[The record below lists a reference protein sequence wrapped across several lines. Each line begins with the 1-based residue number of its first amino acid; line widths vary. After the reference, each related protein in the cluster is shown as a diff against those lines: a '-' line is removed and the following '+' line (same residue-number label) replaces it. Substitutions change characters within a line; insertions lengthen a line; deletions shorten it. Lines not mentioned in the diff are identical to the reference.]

1 MTLFGL
7 FFVIICFIGW
17 FRPVNYLFSVVI
29 ISCIF
34 QAAAV
39 FNIGT
44 SGIPP
49 YIVADFFFIIKVF
62 FKCPFLTKKHPS
74 FYWILLVFVVYSAVL
89 TLVMPFVFN
98 GIGVIVPGET
108 NDNDLAQGEVLGR
121 LSFSMK
127 NIIQI
132 AYLGI
137 NALTIYCIS
146 KIQREITKEQVISV
160 FVATIKIV
168 VVIGFWEFI
177 AKVSGTYYFPDSFF
191 YSNEGY
197 AQYWLQGSRLNATF
211 AEPSYAGAF
220 LAASLW
226 ALIYYRK
233 YKKLLLFVSIAFM
246 LNMSGTAI
254 MAFTITGVFCV
265 LFSSK
270 MRIPCL
276 LGCSLLYLLAYLMNY
291 DILIGEMALS
301 KSDSISGLARMGAVT
316 YTIGMITDTYFM
328 GIGLGSHRCFSFLTN
343 LMSAVGFIGFFLFF
357 YFIWTLVKPIL
368 DKASR
373 KYASI
378 VIFGLVLF
386 VAQCVAIPDFSFPI
400 MWMWIYLSVILHFKY
415 RYDCS

>member
-7 FFVIICFIGW
+7 FFVSICFIGW
-17 FRPVNYLFSVVI
+17 FKPVKYLFSVVI
-29 ISCIF
+29 FSCVF

-39 FNIGT
+39 FNVGT

-49 YIVADFFFIIKVF
+49 YIVADFFFITKVF
-62 FKCPFLTKKHPS
+62 LGGSFLKQNQPRFFK
-74 FYWILLVFVVYSAVL
+74 ILLFFVVYSVIL
-89 TLVMPFVFN
+89 SFVMPFVFD
-98 GIGVIVPGET
+98 GVGVIVPGET
-108 NDNDLAQGEVLGR
+108 NDNDLAQGEILGR
-121 LSFSMK
+121 LSFSSK
-127 NIIQI
+127 NMIQI
-132 AYLGI
+132 AYLVI
-137 NALTIYCIS
+137 NTLTI
-146 KIQREITKEQVISV
+146 
-160 FVATIKIV
+160 
-168 VVIGFWEFI
+168 
-177 AKVSGTYYFPDSFF
+177 YYFPDSFF

-197 AQYWLQGSRLNATF
+197 AQYWLQGLRLNATF

-220 LAASLW
+220 LASSSW
-226 ALIYYRK
+226 ALIYYGK
-233 YKKLLLFVSIAFM
+233 LKKLLFFVLLALV

-254 MAFTITGVFCV
+254 MAFMITGVFCV

-276 LGCSLLYLLAYLMNY
+276 LGCFLLYLLAYLMSY
-291 DILIGEMALS
+291 DTLIGEMVLS

-316 YTIGMITDTYFM
+316 YTIGMITDTYFI
-328 GIGLGSHRCFSFLTN
+328 GVGLGSHRCFSFLTN

-357 YFIWTLVKPIL
+357 YFIWALVKPIL
-368 DKASR
+368 DKDSK

-415 RYDCS
+415 TYDCS